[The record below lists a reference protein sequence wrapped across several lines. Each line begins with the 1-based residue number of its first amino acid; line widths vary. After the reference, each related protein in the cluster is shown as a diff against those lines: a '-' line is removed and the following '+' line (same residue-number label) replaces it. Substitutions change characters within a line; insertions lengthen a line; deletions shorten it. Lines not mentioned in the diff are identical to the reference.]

1 MKTIIKQFTIALLTL
16 IFGVNAFAAP
26 ANLTAAENLQNQTV
40 ISNNTYRAGDVPQ
53 TVLDPNFRAWQP
65 SQSVP
70 LIPAQINDIMM
81 TDGRVIYYN
90 PVAVNQTPPKIT
102 AFFLAHEYGHL
113 YGSTSNEFLADQFAA
128 RVYAQT
134 DISVV
139 EAAIWHFYNIQGK
152 MCDMSHGCGWQR
164 ALNIGQTA
172 GFSQPEIEAIIRGEF

>member
-1 MKTIIKQFTIALLTL
+1 MKTIIEKFTIALLTL
-16 IFGVNAFAAP
+16 IFGVNAFATP
-26 ANLTAAENLQNQTV
+26 ANLTAVENLQNQTI
-40 ISNNTYRAGDVPQ
+40 ISNNTYRAGEVPQ

-65 SQSVP
+65 SQPVP
-70 LIPAQINDIMM
+70 IVPAQINDIMM

-113 YGSTSNEFLADQFAA
+113 YGQTSNEFLADQFAA

-139 EAAIWHFYNIQGK
+139 KSGGLAFLQY
-152 MCDMSHGCGWQR
+152 S
-164 ALNIGQTA
+164 GQNVRYVARLRLAESLEHRSDGRIFTT
-172 GFSQPEIEAIIRGEF
+172 